1 MAEGKDL
8 FAVLEERFNL
18 AEELLNKCKKL
29 EAHVEGSHKLQ
40 RKNQSRNKFSVV
52 CQGEY
57 GERDLIDQAKDF
69 IDCSENHVVHF
80 QNPLVSF
87 VFCNGVTK
95 SLATSLTDLGISVQG
110 DVLLDPC
117 DSDSS
122 LANASSIPLPVISQ
136 ESLAM

>member
-1 MAEGKDL
+1 MYLTLHEG
-8 FAVLEERFNL
+8 
-18 AEELLNKCKKL
+18 
-29 EAHVEGSHKLQ
+29 
-40 RKNQSRNKFSVV
+40 
-52 CQGEY
+52 QGEY

-122 LANASSIPLPVISQ
+122 LANASSIPLPVISRNPWPCKNHANLDV
-136 ESLAM
+136 STMIAYVSAVTNGGASFVFK